1 MSTKIKTWQIVDGKL
16 ELIDTSLQTTG
27 RTEPYDLEPWIESN
41 PEILSDSILLIGK
54 QVLTRSGG
62 KIDLLGIDRLGNTV
76 IIEFKRDA
84 LPREVIAQAID
95 YASDV
100 AEWSSEKLG
109 ETCSKY
115 ISKGLEEAMN
125 DKFPDI
131 DIESINVNGAQRI
144 LLVGFSIESPL
155 ERMIEWLSE
164 KYNLSIN
171 AIILS
176 YIKSKSGDELL
187 TKTSI
192 ISEEIIEERIKTNKF
207 KIAKSNQPGSYENE
221 ELKSHLIKYLSDKKI
236 TNQRIKNVLLPALLK
251 SESLTREQLI
261 QAFADAGNEV
271 TKIGNYISLI
281 SNQMDM
287 EKNSFLRQVI
297 SYGKHP
303 TRTWEK
309 DNYSI
314 KPEYKDLVTEVLS
327 ELQ

>member
-1 MSTKIKTWQIVDGKL
+1 MSTKIKTWQIVAGKL
-16 ELIDTSLQTTG
+16 ELIDTSLQTAG

-54 QVLTRSGG
+54 QVISKSGI
-62 KIDLLGIDRLGNTV
+62 IDLLGIDRLGNTV
-76 IIEFKRDA
+76 IIELKRDA

-100 AEWSSEKLG
+100 AQWSSDKLG
-109 ETCSKY
+109 DICNKY
-115 ISKGLEEAMN
+115 LNKALEDAFN
-125 DKFPDI
+125 DKFPDV
-131 DIESINVNGAQRI
+131 DIESLNVNGTQRI
-144 LLVGFSIESPL
+144 LLVGFSIESSL

-164 KYNLSIN
+164 TYSVSIN

-176 YIKSKSGDELL
+176 YVKTKSGDELL

-192 ISEEIIEERIKTNKF
+192 ISEEIIEERIKTSKF
-207 KIAKSNQPGSYENE
+207 KIAKSDQPGSYENE

-236 TNQRIKNVLLPALLK
+236 TSQRMKNVLLPALLK
-251 SESLTREQLI
+251 SESLTREQVI

-271 TKIGNYISLI
+271 TKIGYYISLI
-281 SNQMDM
+281 SNQLDM

-297 SYGKHP
+297 SYGYP
-303 TRTWEK
+303 NRAWEK
-309 DNYSI
+309 DNYAI